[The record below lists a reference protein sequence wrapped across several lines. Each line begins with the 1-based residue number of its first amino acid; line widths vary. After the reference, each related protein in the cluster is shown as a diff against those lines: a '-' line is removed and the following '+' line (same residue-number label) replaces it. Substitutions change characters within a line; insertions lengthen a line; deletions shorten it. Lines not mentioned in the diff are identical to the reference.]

1 EPPITFVFVLR
12 DRGVALRRIDGSL
25 GNDERLRVLNEF
37 KNDPTISV
45 LLITMQTGAVG
56 LTLTVA
62 TQVHIIEPQWNPSVE
77 EQAIARALRMGQ
89 SKSVKVFRYIMKNT
103 VEERI
108 LALQK
113 KKRDL
118 VRFTID
124 GNSRD
129 GVSGTLETI

>member
-1 EPPITFVFVLR
+1 
-12 DRGVALRRIDGSL
+12 
-25 GNDERLRVLNEF
+25 
-37 KNDPTISV
+37 
-45 LLITMQTGAVG
+45 MQTGAVG

-89 SKSVKVFRYIMKNT
+89 SKSVKVFRYIMRNT

-118 VRFTID
+118 VKFTID
-124 GNSRD
+124 ANSRD
-129 GVSGTLETI
+129 GVSGTLEDLKFILDI